1 MLPGG
6 VVPASFFAR
15 LRAAASCFLTAFL
28 SCLAVG
34 TRAWR
39 PLTTT
44 RPIMPGWTSQKYLTV
59 PVFANL
65 TVIGLG
71 WAANGRPDWTRL
83 LPFRVTVLP
92 SEPWSTDGLNWKF
105 AWPLNQN
112 GAPAASLTPVIWPA
126 GVNSGSAVPP
136 LGGISTVWKPT
147 GLNRTLPPALIV
159 TLLGKNA
166 LTSDEYL
173 FWNSP
178 WAFAG
183 RPMSTLLVF
192 AWAEATGMVTIATAA
207 RTAADLAKTRTDLSF
222 RSARPPAEHAWG
234 EPNRASWAMQAGGTD
249 NPCSLVRA
257 TPAVGRGTPLAA
269 GSGPGET

>member
-1 MLPGG
+1 
-6 VVPASFFAR
+6 
-15 LRAAASCFLTAFL
+15 
-28 SCLAVG
+28 
-34 TRAWR
+34 
-39 PLTTT
+39 
-44 RPIMPGWTSQKYLTV
+44 MPRWTSQKDVTV
-59 PVFANL
+59 PFFGNL

-71 WAANGRPDWTRL
+71 LAANGRPDWTRL

-126 GVNSGSAVPP
+126 GVNSGSAFPP
-136 LGGISTVWKPT
+136 FGGISTVWKPT
-147 GLNRTLPPALIV
+147 GLNRTLPPALIA

-192 AWAEATGMVTIATAA
+192 AWAEAAGVVTIAPAAPTAA
-207 RTAADLAKTRTDLSF
+207 GLSGKPTGL
-222 RSARPPAEHAWG
+222 SLSIPPPPAPHA
-234 EPNRASWAMQAGGTD
+234 
-249 NPCSLVRA
+249 L
-257 TPAVGRGTPLAA
+257 
-269 GSGPGET
+269 